1 MIELKIDKFVWVLAC
16 SICTIITAFL
26 FVPSLASF
34 YLFFGRYFIYLAF
47 FTGLVAIALIWY
59 RSYKLR
65 GWRNQNGRVRNCIL
79 YDLCNFNCY
88 T

>member
-34 YLFFGRYFIYLAF
+34 YLF
-47 FTGLVAIALIWY
+47 LVVISSIWH
-59 RSYKLR
+59 SL
-65 GWRNQNGRVRNCIL
+65 QV
-79 YDLCNFNCY
+79 
-88 T
+88 